1 MIPKYQD
8 RRLIVMLFD
17 FSSMQAAEQIR
28 SKQAAIKFLT
38 TQMTASDMV
47 SIMTFGTE
55 LQTVQDFTS
64 DRDLLTAAIDKFR
77 IGESSENAAMAD
89 TGADAQDQSGQ
100 FVADETEFNI
110 FNSDLKL
117 AALEDAAR
125 RLAQFPEKKALIYIL
140 KRHSEEQVSIIS
152 RSCEPQ

>member
-1 MIPKYQD
+1 
-8 RRLIVMLFD
+8 
-17 FSSMQAAEQIR
+17 QAAEQIR
-28 SKQAAIKFLT
+28 SKQAAVNFLS
-38 TQMTASDMV
+38 TQMAASDVV

-64 DRDLLTAAIDKFR
+64 DRDLLIGKIEKFR
-77 IGESSENAAMAD
+77 IGESSENAASAD

-125 RLAQFPEKKALIYIL
+125 RLAPIPDKKALTQL
-140 KRHSEEQVSIIS
+140 
-152 RSCEPQ
+152 